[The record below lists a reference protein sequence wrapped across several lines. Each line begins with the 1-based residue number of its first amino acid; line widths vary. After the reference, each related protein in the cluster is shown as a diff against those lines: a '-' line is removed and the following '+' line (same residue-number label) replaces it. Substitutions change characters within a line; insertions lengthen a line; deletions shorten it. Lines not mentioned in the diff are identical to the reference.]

1 MRQKWGGPATILRQA
16 RAYGRRYEEAWVPT
30 PYRSTVQALREK
42 ERPRRQ
48 CEDGAGGWQ
57 VMGHEDIMRTGVLV
71 VNRFE
76 TATSPWLPTMAS
88 ESGYAVSVNDGCRA
102 CQTTQC
108 GKTRWPSS
116 CLRKHLTRERSSVER
131 PGRESRDYTPPVF
144 GEAGFGEGSLT
155 TSRLGARVTVIVYV
169 PVTEASSA
177 VTVTVM
183 TFSPTSSGT

>member
-1 MRQKWGGPATILRQA
+1 MKTLCGQA
-16 RAYGRRYEEAWVPT
+16 FWLSIGSR
-30 PYRSTVQALREK
+30 L
-42 ERPRRQ
+42 PRRAIAFGFL
-48 CEDGAGGWQ
+48 EAPLKGKLLLPTADLG
-57 VMGHEDIMRTGVLV
+57 DSVLV